1 MAPAA
6 RKRDAKLSFAFVYP
20 DKNGR
25 FIVRPVCFL
34 NNLGFV
40 FLVSMCSVGQW
51 SSCSPM
57 LKKTSDVFFFFP
69 VMLGWFIGN

>member
-25 FIVRPVCFL
+25 FIVRPVCFIIL
-34 NNLGFV
+34 
-40 FLVSMCSVGQW
+40 
-51 SSCSPM
+51 
-57 LKKTSDVFFFFP
+57 
-69 VMLGWFIGN
+69 